1 MILLW
6 SPREELVPVVETLAV
21 RRGEV
26 RRRFGAALALGV
38 LLAGCGEE
46 ASPEPGDA
54 RVEDGSLADQSAPFD
69 ASVSADVAVD
79 GRGAVDAVTRPD
91 AMTRTDAV
99 ADAAA
104 DASGADAGV
113 MTGAVLYPATRTQSP
128 ISADIASNLRAIAS
142 RGAGLRADVFAKVG
156 ASNTVNTNFLHCFG
170 GTNVDLAGRTQFQG
184 TLDAFRRG
192 DAAGTNPFQRVSLAA
207 TVGWSAWSALAGTP
221 SPLQREV
228 DTIRPRYAL
237 VMFGTNDIQS
247 RDIYR
252 YGANLL
258 DIADTLARQGVI
270 ALFSSVPPRDD
281 SADADLWVPR
291 YNAVAR
297 GVAQVRRLPF
307 IDLHRELVPLPR
319 HGLGPDGIHMNVY
332 TTASGAARGCVFTAE
347 GLRYG
352 FNARNV
358 ITLEALQRATDVIE
372 RGRAAPD
379 ADAARLAGE
388 GTPASPFVV
397 ATLPFA
403 DARDTARGGVR
414 QIARYPGCA
423 SNADESGAEFY
434 YRVMVD
440 RPTRVRATVITR
452 GTVDIDVH
460 LVRGGLTGDQCVQR
474 DDRVIVADLPAGAS
488 FFVLDTYVS
497 SSAGLRAGEYLFVV
511 TPEP

>member
-1 MILLW
+1 
-6 SPREELVPVVETLAV
+6 VVEASETK
-21 RRGEV
+21 RGEV
-26 RRRFGAALALGV
+26 RCGVVATLALGAV
-38 LLAGCGEE
+38 LMGCGEE
-46 ASPEPGDA
+46 SAPEPGDA
-54 RVEDGSLADQSAPFD
+54 RVEASVDVAAIEDRGDAEDGATVDRAMPLD
-69 ASVSADVAVD
+69 AGVSADVAADVRAPSD
-79 GRGAVDAVTRPD
+79 G
-91 AMTRTDAV
+91 MTRADAGTPDVMTDV
-99 ADAAA
+99 PGADAA
-104 DASGADAGV
+104 
-113 MTGAVLYPATRTQSP
+113 TGAVIYPATRTQSP
-128 ISADIASNLRAIAS
+128 ITADVASNLRAIAA
-142 RGAGLRADVFAKVG
+142 RGPGLRADVFAKVG

-170 GTNVDLAGRTQFQG
+170 GTNVDLAGRTQLQWA
-184 TLDAFRRG
+184 LDAFRRG
-192 DAAGTNPFQRVSLAA
+192 DAAGQNPFQRVSLAA

-228 DTIRPRYAL
+228 DAIRPRYAV

-247 RDIYR
+247 RDIHR

-281 SADADLWVPR
+281 NADADLWVPR

-297 GVAQVRRLPF
+297 GVAQSRRLPF

-319 HGLGPDGIHMNVY
+319 HGLGSDGIHMNVY
-332 TTASGAARGCVFTAE
+332 TSASGAARGCVFTSE

-358 ITLEALQRATDVIE
+358 ITLEALQRATDVVE

-379 ADAARLAGE
+379 PNATRLTGE

-397 ATLPFA
+397 ASLPFA
-403 DARDTARGGVR
+403 DSRDTTRGGGR
-414 QIARYPGCA
+414 SIARYPGCN

-440 RPTRVRATVITR
+440 RPTRVRAMVITR

-460 LVRGGLTGDQCVQR
+460 LLRGGLTGDQCVVR

-488 FFVLDTYVS
+488 YFVLDTYVS
-497 SSAGLRAGEYLFVV
+497 SSVGLRAGEYLFVV